1 MRALGVDPGLSA
13 TGYGVVEGKGVE
25 FRLLARG
32 TIRTSSREPLP
43 ARLRHIFAVLERIVR
58 EHEPH
63 VVAVEEVFLAKNVSA
78 GMLTAQVA
86 GIVALLADGREFYS
100 FSPRQV
106 KKFIC
111 GYGDAPKA
119 QVLGMVEHLL
129 GIQGLGSDHAADALA
144 LAVCALLSRR

>member
-13 TGYGVVEGKGVE
+13 TGYGIVEGGGTR
-25 FRLLARG
+25 FRLVAKG
-32 TIRTSSREPLP
+32 TIRTKSGDPLP
-43 ARLRHIFAVLERIVR
+43 RRLRAIFAALERVVE
-58 EHEPH
+58 EHDPQ

-86 GIVALLADGREFYS
+86 GVVALLADGREFLS

-111 GYGDAPKA
+111 GYGDAPKD

-129 GIQGLGSDHAADALA
+129 GTRGLVSDHAADALA
-144 LAVCALLSRR
+144 LAVCALLARR

>member
-13 TGYGVVEGKGVE
+13 TGYGVVEGYGGR
-25 FRLLARG
+25 FRLIAKG
-32 TIRTSSREPLP
+32 TIKTRAKVPLP
-43 ARLRHIFAVLERIVR
+43 SRLRKILAALERVVE
-58 EHEPH
+58 EHEPQ

-86 GIVALLADGREFYS
+86 GVVALLADGREFLS

-111 GYGDAPKA
+111 GYGDAPKE
-119 QVLGMVEHLL
+119 QVLGMVENLL
-129 GIQGLGSDHAADALA
+129 GIRGLTSDHAADALA

>member
-1 MRALGVDPGLSA
+1 MDPGLSA
-13 TGYGVVEGKGVE
+13 TGFGVVEGVE
-25 FRLLARG
+25 TNFRLVAKG
-32 TIRTSSREPLP
+32 TVRTNPRDPLP
-43 ARLRHIFAVLERIVR
+43 QRLRAIFSALKVVVEEYKPRI
-58 EHEPH
+58 
-63 VVAVEEVFLAKNVSA
+63 VAVEEVFLAKNVSA

-86 GIVALLADGREFYS
+86 GIVALLADGRDFFS

-111 GYGDAPKA
+111 GYGNAPKE

-129 GIQGLGSDHAADALA
+129 GIDGLRSDHAADALA

>member
-1 MRALGVDPGLSA
+1 M
-13 TGYGVVEGKGVE
+13 EGEGTH
-25 FRLLARG
+25 FRLLDRG
-32 TIRTSSREPLP
+32 TIRTKAKDPLP
-43 ARLRHIFAVLERIVR
+43 KRLKTIFEALR
-58 EHEPH
+58 EVVEEHGPDI
-63 VVAVEEVFLAKNVSA
+63 VAVEEVFLAKNVSA

-86 GIVALLADGREFYS
+86 GIVALLAEGKEFLS

-111 GYGDAPKA
+111 GYGDAPKD

-129 GIQGLGSDHAADALA
+129 GIRGLGSDHAADALA

>member
-1 MRALGVDPGLSA
+1 MDPGLSA
-13 TGYGVVEGKGVE
+13 TGYGVVEGRGLD
-25 FRLLARG
+25 FRLLDKG
-32 TIRTSSREPLP
+32 TIRTKSRDPLP
-43 ARLRHIFAVLERIVR
+43 SRLHHIFSALKEVVE
-58 EHEPH
+58 EHGPQ

-86 GIVALLADGREFYS
+86 GIVALLADGREFYR

-111 GYGDAPKA
+111 GWGDAPKD

-129 GIQGLGSDHAADALA
+129 GVRGLQSDHAADALA
-144 LAVCALLSRR
+144 LAVCALISRR